1 VRRAVRLLAALGTGA
16 LLLGPAAARAQRP
29 GDAVPWTLR
38 DSLRQREADFR
49 HPIAL
54 PAACP
59 ATELWHH
66 LEWEWR
72 RRPRVMVATLWGLS
86 EGEDSASF
94 QRLQRDAAAEPE
106 VARAYAACHAA
117 SAAAFWHLVLSASG
131 AERRTLAD
139 CREHVDWQRSRYR
152 GSVRNAAR
160 WYTGRTSERVPAAH
174 APYVAFTA
182 LLAGQQH
189 NPRTMALYR
198 ACYRD
203 DPQALRDYVA
213 EKGR

>member
-1 VRRAVRLLAALGTGA
+1 MRLLAALCGGA
-16 LLLGPAAARAQRP
+16 LLLAPATARAQRP
-29 GDAVPWTLR
+29 GDAIAWTLR
-38 DSLRQREADFR
+38 DSLRQREAEFR
-49 HPIAL
+49 HPVDL

-94 QRLQRDAAAEPE
+94 QRLQRDAAVDAEA
-106 VARAYAACHAA
+106 ARALAGCHAA
-117 SAAAFWHLVLSASG
+117 SPAAFWYLVLSASA

-139 CREHVDWQRSRYR
+139 CREHVDWQRSRHR

-160 WYTGRTSERVPAAH
+160 WHGGRTSDRVPAAY
-174 APYVAFTA
+174 APYVAMTA

-203 DPQALRDYVA
+203 DPQALRDYVV
-213 EKGR
+213 ERGR